1 MLLLGIN
8 QSGTESHTMIVHTP
22 PVTFMKMTL
31 LPGGMQ
37 THMGQLLLVMQPRA
51 HTVITTPLGCDP
63 LVPYNSYGYD
73 SYSR

>member
-1 MLLLGIN
+1 MLLLGIT
-8 QSGTESHTMIVHTP
+8 QSGTGSHTMVVHTP
-22 PVTFMKMTL
+22 PVTYMEMSQ

-51 HTVITTPLGCDP
+51 HTVLTTPLVCDS